1 MIFNILPIPYF
12 FTRFIVYTYLFPTN
26 ILKTR
31 SELIHDLTSTDVWD
45 IAIIGG
51 GASGLGIAVDAASR
65 GFKTVLFEKYDF
77 AKGTSSKSTKLVHG
91 GVRYLAQGNVK
102 LVSEALEE
110 RGLLARNAKHLF
122 KKQEFIIPNYKW
134 WGGPYYTFGLKFYD
148 VLSKKLSLGSSKWL
162 KKATVMEALPTLIT
176 ENLSSGVSYFDGQ
189 FDDAR
194 LALNLAQTAL
204 EQGATML
211 NYFPVT
217 ALNGNANNTI
227 ESISV
232 TDAET
237 SEVYHVNA
245 KVVINATGIFTD
257 KILKM
262 KDPKHKKT
270 VIPSQGIHLML
281 ERSFLDSDTALMIPK
296 TSDGRVLFI
305 IPWHDKVIAG
315 TTDTLIKK
323 PKIEPVPLEAEV
335 DFILE
340 TINAYLTKKAS
351 RSDVLSVFSGLRPLA
366 KPKKDETNTKEVSR
380 SHKIIL
386 DDNMV
391 SIVGGKWTTYR
402 KMAEDVMETVIENF
416 NLPSVP
422 CTTKAI
428 SIHGNPSEA
437 LNAPDHLNMYGS
449 DLKTFKAF
457 EAEDPMYSQKL
468 HPKYGYTQGQVVW
481 AVRNEMARTIEDFLS
496 RRIRLLL
503 LDART
508 AVEIS
513 PVVAAL
519 MAKELNR
526 GNTWQQEQVSQ
537 FESLAQKYILK

>member
-1 MIFNILPIPYF
+1 M
-12 FTRFIVYTYLFPTN
+12 T
-26 ILKTR
+26 TR
-31 SELIHDLTSTDVWD
+31 SEFIRNLSTTETWD

-65 GFKTVLFEKYDF
+65 GLKTVLFEKYDF

-110 RGLLARNAKHLF
+110 RGLLAQNAGHLF

-134 WGGPYYTFGLKFYD
+134 WGGPYYTLGLKVYD
-148 VLSKKLSLGSSKWL
+148 VLSKKFSLGSSKLL
-162 KKATVMEALPTLIT
+162 KKDTVINALPTLIT
-176 ENLSSGVSYFDGQ
+176 ENLTSGVSYYDGQ

-194 LALNLAQTAL
+194 LALNLAQTAA
-204 EQGATML
+204 EHGATVL
-211 NYFPVT
+211 NYFPVS
-217 ALNGNANNTI
+217 ALNNTSEHTI
-227 ESISV
+227 GSLSV
-232 TDAET
+232 TDSET
-237 SEVYHVNA
+237 QEIYEVKA

-262 KDPKHKKT
+262 KDPSHKKT

-281 ERSFLDSDTALMIPK
+281 ERSFLNSDTALMIPK

-323 PKIEPVPLEAEV
+323 PKVEPIPLETEV

-340 TINAYLTKKAS
+340 TINTYLSKKAT

-386 DDNMV
+386 DDNLI

-402 KMAEDVMETVIENF
+402 KMAEDVLDTAINNF
-416 NLPSVP
+416 DLPSVP
-422 CTTKAI
+422 CKTKGIA
-428 SIHGNPSEA
+428 IHGNPLDDTYNPYPFSF
-437 LNAPDHLNMYGS
+437 YGT
-449 DLKTFKAF
+449 DFELYKTL
-457 EAEDPMYSQKL
+457 EDQDSRYKQPL
-468 HPKYGYTQGQVVW
+468 HSKYPYTYGQVVW
-481 AVRNEMARTIEDFLS
+481 AVRNEMARTVEDFLS

-503 LDART
+503 LDAKA
-508 AVEIS
+508 AVEIA
-513 PVVAAL
+513 PKVAEL
-519 MAKELNR
+519 MATELQQSQS
-526 GNTWQQEQVSQ
+526 WQEEQIHQ
-537 FESLAQKYILK
+537 FEELAKKYILN